1 MTILKRNV
9 GDIGAFLFAFLIFGF
24 PIQSF
29 IPFILN
35 VDSTP
40 INISIRII
48 FVLVSLFLIFIPFY
62 KNAGNSISVGWL
74 AFIFFWII
82 YSIRLIYD
90 LEVKGLVYLDTS
102 KFYVYSFAFGT
113 CLLPSIAIY
122 YSTKYINLEHLILL
136 FFSTILLSNICL
148 FYSVL
153 SFGHWNIIE
162 IIINRANVN
171 IEIDGETK
179 SIINPITI
187 GFYGEL
193 LSIVAIHV
201 LNFKLINRKKYF
213 KLLLYLCIC
222 LGIINLILGASRG
235 PMLSFIILLI
245 IELYFVAQKNK
256 FSVAYISKILLIS
269 TSIILFFI
277 YYLVTKIEIENI
289 SLLNRLSSTADA
301 RQYDEKEER
310 DYLFESA
317 WNQFLSSPIV
327 GDSFLTKV
335 PLRSY
340 SHNIILDV
348 LMATGL
354 IGIIIFG
361 TMLYHIFIKFKYSL
375 NSMNSN
381 NNVIKLP
388 LLIYTSILLITMT
401 SGGLFVSGDFWMFSA
416 FMLSFSNRSD
426 N

>member
-1 MTILKRNV
+1 MVISQRKV
-9 GDIGAFLFAFLIFGF
+9 GNIGAFLFAFLLFGF

-29 IPFILN
+29 VPFILN

-40 INISIRII
+40 INIPIRIL
-48 FVLVSLFLIFIPFY
+48 FVLISLFLIFIHFY
-62 KNAGNSISVGWL
+62 KNAKNSVSRGWF

-90 LEVKGLVYLDTS
+90 LEVKELIYLDTN

-113 CLLPSIAIY
+113 CLLPSTAIY
-122 YSTKYINLEHLILL
+122 YAAKYINLEYLVFL
-136 FFSTILLSNICL
+136 FFCTILFSNICL

-153 SFGHWNIIE
+153 SFGHWNILE

-187 GFYGEL
+187 GFFGEL

-201 LNFKLINRKKYF
+201 LNFKLINRGKYF

-222 LGIINLILGASRG
+222 LGVINLILGASRG

-256 FSVAYISKILLIS
+256 FSVVYISKILLIS
-269 TSIILFFI
+269 TSVILFFV
-277 YYLVTKIEIENI
+277 YYAVTKIDVENV

-301 RQYDEKEER
+301 RQFDEKEER

-317 WNQFLSSPIV
+317 WNQFLSSPII
-327 GDSFLTKV
+327 GDSFLTKA
-335 PLRSY
+335 LFRSY

-348 LMATGL
+348 LMSTGL
-354 IGIIIFG
+354 IGITIFG
-361 TMLYHIFIKFKYSL
+361 IMLYHIFIKFKYNLNSL
-375 NSMNSN
+375 NPN
-381 NNVIKLP
+381 NKVIKLP
-388 LLIYTSILLITMT
+388 LLIFISILLINMT

-416 FMLSFSNRSD
+416 FMLSFNNKSAD
-426 N
+426 